1 MFKKFLSLA
10 LAALLMQV
18 VSAASIYADP
28 KAEKEARKIEKIK
41 AGIARLGIGPEARV
55 EVKLRDKT
63 KIKGYISE
71 VNEDSFVVVDSNTG
85 ATSRVTYP
93 QVGQVKGNNLSTGA
107 QIAIVAGFIAFFII
121 LGLIAS
127 GT

>member
-10 LAALLMQV
+10 LVALLMQV
-18 VSAASIYADP
+18 VSAVSAYADP
-28 KAEKEARKIEKIK
+28 KAEKEARKVEKIK

-71 VNEDSFVVVDSNTG
+71 VNEDSFVVVNPNTG

>member
-18 VSAASIYADP
+18 VSAASVYADP

-55 EVKLRDKT
+55 EVKLRDET

-93 QVGQVKGNNLSTGA
+93 QVGQVKGNSLSTGA
-107 QIAIVAGFIAFFII
+107 QTAIVAGFIAFFII